1 MGGKMILEEL
11 YSIKDFMKMISS
23 IMSNEDYDIRKKYV
37 KINKLILKEIEILE
51 FSNIILKNQMKN
63 KNNEEYVEE
72 F

>member
-1 MGGKMILEEL
+1 MILEEL

>member
-1 MGGKMILEEL
+1 
-11 YSIKDFMKMISS
+11 
-23 IMSNEDYDIRKKYV
+23 MSNEDYDIRKKYV